1 MALAQ
6 SQDTGMTILLP
17 KGRSGLQEARPPECW
32 RPCGDKTA
40 TWAFISDKSY
50 RNLETS

>member
-17 KGRSGLQEARPPECW
+17 KDRSGLQEARPPEW
-32 RPCGDKTA
+32 PCRDKRA

-50 RNLETS
+50 RNLETR